1 MVSETIP
8 YILYGIGVP
17 PERRVS
23 WGGAKAVM
31 GEGKEINLGE
41 DVVCNEI
48 FITFVAKWWQEASKG
63 KRYQLGY

>member
-8 YILYGIGVP
+8 YILYGVGVP
-17 PERRVS
+17 PERWVS
-23 WGGAKAVM
+23 WGAKAVM

-48 FITFVAKWWQEASKG
+48 FITFVAKWWQEASNG

>member
-23 WGGAKAVM
+23 WGAKAVM
-31 GEGKEINLGE
+31 GKGKEINLGE

-48 FITFVAKWWQEASKG
+48 FITFVAKWWQEASNG